1 MKLAAW
7 TTATALWL
15 VSTHA
20 LSAPA
25 PGSRESELTCVGL
38 IGAGLAGASAS
49 QPPEPRAIAALS
61 MAFGFYMGRASQLQP
76 KATRQE
82 VDGALN
88 KLSNE
93 QKNAQANL
101 CLKQASEQMATIVK

>member
-7 TTATALWL
+7 TTATALLL

-20 LSAPA
+20 HSAPA
-25 PGSRESELTCVGL
+25 PGRESELTCVGL

>member
-1 MKLAAW
+1 
-7 TTATALWL
+7 
-15 VSTHA
+15 
-20 LSAPA
+20 
-25 PGSRESELTCVGL
+25 
-38 IGAGLAGASAS
+38 
-49 QPPEPRAIAALS
+49 